1 MDTEITY
8 EEAGKMVQAR
18 LAEYPECAKLA
29 VDPAYHTTLKEILSL
44 KDISETLLPLIEH
57 EVRIVLAHYAP
68 IDELSHNLA
77 SAAEL
82 TPETAEGLA
91 TLIEAVAL
99 SSVREELY
107 AFQDQWNLELE
118 KSKNV
123 PEAPKDLKEK
133 LELRPDDTITPGNA
147 SGVEGGVRPLTRDEV
162 LRALSPARTMAGD
175 IASLSKQA
183 PAAQT
188 TSTPPIPPAPT
199 V

>member
-8 EEAGKMVQAR
+8 EEAEKMVQAR
-18 LAEYPECAKLA
+18 LTEYPECAKLVA
-29 VDPAYHTTLKEILSL
+29 DPAYHAALKEILLL

-68 IDELSHNLA
+68 IDELSANLA

-82 TPETAEGLA
+82 TYETAESLA
-91 TLIEAVAL
+91 TLIEAIAL

-107 AFQDQWNLELE
+107 AFQDQWNQEIE

-133 LELRPDDTITPGNA
+133 LELRPDGTPTPEAPGET
-147 SGVEGGVRPLTRDEV
+147 GGGVRPLTRDEV

-175 IASLSKQA
+175 IASLTKQA
-183 PAAQT
+183 STSSDTPPVPPAAK
-188 TSTPPIPPAPT
+188 P
-199 V
+199 